1 MLSIPFFFEKKKVP
15 MTHFCLVKVFFSFSN
30 RNWSYDQK
38 VRKKKNIKIFQLVY
52 CIIYL
57 FDGFKIESK
66 PNIRIVFTMEA
77 MMAGHLIIFVAFK
90 FVTSSGVVMT
100 QYVTKFLFILEI
112 GLNFNNY

>member
-1 MLSIPFFFEKKKVP
+1 
-15 MTHFCLVKVFFSFSN
+15 
-30 RNWSYDQK
+30 
-38 VRKKKNIKIFQLVY
+38 
-52 CIIYL
+52 
-57 FDGFKIESK
+57 
-66 PNIRIVFTMEA
+66 MEA